1 MRCLLRRRVDRD
13 RPAID
18 FGLGGDTVA
27 VLRAPD
33 PLDSLMQPGDIPF
46 VTTGSYPTRGG
57 NRIQPWIDG
66 EPAFRRICAAIDDAR
81 TSVLVAVT
89 FMWPEFRMP
98 DGRGTGLDVLQR
110 AASRGLDVRVIFWR
124 PDEDMVRHRRNAFWG
139 SAGHGRQLA
148 QGCPDVAVR
157 WDRAQPGFCQHQK
170 IWVMDAEDPG
180 AMCFVGGIN
189 MNPHSLVLPG
199 HAGSGHNHDAYVEL
213 AGPSLVDVHH
223 NFVQRWN
230 EASERARD
238 DGLAGPNGALDMT
251 FPTRVPPVS
260 GMAVAQVQRTTHA
273 GRYARG
279 HPPPG
284 AKPFDIASGETTN
297 LEQYCAAI
305 RAARRTIYMEN
316 QYLDVLDIVQAL
328 HDALVRGVEVVV
340 VMPLVPDIS
349 PVARGAA
356 ERAALL
362 RARARLALHR
372 GFALCGIAGL
382 DADGRR
388 APVYVHA
395 KLMLIDDAWATV
407 GSCNLHRYSLFG
419 NGELNVAFHDP
430 ATVSAM
436 RIALLGE
443 HLEVDTS
450 ALNDIAA
457 LRLFRDVASAN
468 RRRHDQARAD
478 WQGLA
483 ITLDPA
489 TYGEV
494 DQF

>member
-1 MRCLLRRRVDRD
+1 
-13 RPAID
+13 
-18 FGLGGDTVA
+18 
-27 VLRAPD
+27 
-33 PLDSLMQPGDIPF
+33 MQSGDIPF

-57 NRIQPWIDG
+57 NRIEPWIDG
-66 EPAFRRICAAIDDAR
+66 APAFRQICALIERAR
-81 TSVLVAVT
+81 TSVWVAVT

-98 DGRGTGLDVLQR
+98 DNQGTALDVLQR

-148 QGCPDVAVR
+148 QSCPDVTVR

-170 IWVMDAEDPG
+170 IWVMDAEEPG
-180 AMCFVGGIN
+180 ATCLVGGIN
-189 MNPHSLVLPG
+189 MNPHSLVMPG
-199 HAGSGHNHDAYVEL
+199 HAGSDHNHDAYVEL

-238 DGLAGPNGALDMT
+238 DGHAGPNGTDDLP
-251 FPTRVPPVS
+251 FPTRVPPVC
-260 GMAVAQVQRTTHA
+260 GTAVAQVQRTTPA
-273 GRYARG
+273 GHYACG
-279 HPPPG
+279 HPTPG
-284 AKPFDIASGETTN
+284 GRPVDIASGETTN
-297 LEQYCAAI
+297 LEQYCGAI

-316 QYLDVLDIVQAL
+316 QYLEVPDIVTAL
-328 HDALVRGVEVVV
+328 HDALSRGVEVVA
-340 VMPLVPDIS
+340 VMPLEPDL
-349 PVARGAA
+349 AA
-356 ERAALL
+356 VTRAAPDRAAML
-362 RARARLALHR
+362 RSRAAMAHITN
-372 GFALCGIAGL
+372 FTLCGIAGL
-382 DADGRR
+382 DAHGRR

-430 ATVSAM
+430 ATVRTM

-443 HLEVDTS
+443 HLDADTS
-450 ALNDIAA
+450 AMNDTAA
-457 LRLFRDVASAN
+457 LRLFRDVATAN
-468 RRRHDQARAD
+468 RRQHDLAHAD

-489 TYGEV
+489 TYGV
-494 DQF
+494 ADQF